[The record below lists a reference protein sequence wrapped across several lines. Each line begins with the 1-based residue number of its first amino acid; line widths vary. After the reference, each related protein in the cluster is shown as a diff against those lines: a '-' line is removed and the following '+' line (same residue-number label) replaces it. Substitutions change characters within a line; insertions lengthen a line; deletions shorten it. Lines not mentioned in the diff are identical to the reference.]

1 MFIREQEKDT
11 KKNEHNHFLPDQ
23 TWLKIRNDYVH
34 FFVLGY
40 LYGIGKN
47 VRIYW
52 LFIGIG
58 VFGELSGTG
67 LKCRFSS
74 DFRRFLLRMCV
85 HIFENV

>member
-1 MFIREQEKDT
+1 MSKRKIQI
-11 KKNEHNHFLPDQ
+11 KNEHNHFLPDQ

-34 FFVLGY
+34 FFVRGY

-52 LFIGIG
+52 LFIGIR

-67 LKCRFSS
+67 LKRRFSG

-85 HIFENV
+85 HTFENV

>member
-1 MFIREQEKDT
+1 MFI
-11 KKNEHNHFLPDQ
+11 
-23 TWLKIRNDYVH
+23 
-34 FFVLGY
+34 FFVRGY

-52 LFIGIG
+52 LFIGIR

-67 LKCRFSS
+67 LKRRFSG

-85 HIFENV
+85 HTFENV

>member
-34 FFVLGY
+34 FFVRGC
-40 LYGIGKN
+40 LYGIVKN

-58 VFGELSGTG
+58 DVWRT
-67 LKCRFSS
+67 
-74 DFRRFLLRMCV
+74 V
-85 HIFENV
+85 